1 MSNWITGSVMALA
14 LAAGL
19 AGSPAM
25 AQDGKAGT
33 FKYAEQVKLITMDPQ
48 QQSGSGVPYLRPVYE
63 SLFEKAPDGKAVPLL
78 ATGYEVDGLN
88 VTISL
93 RQGVSFSNGE
103 AFNADVAAANINRG
117 VKLGIIEGLKTVESA
132 EAVDEH
138 TVRITLK
145 EPDPAIID
153 SLCYT
158 GGMMLAPAAMA
169 DPAIDRNPIGT
180 GPYVYSKDESREG
193 EVRVYTPNPT
203 YWDKDKIGLSRYEVW
218 EIPDDTA
225 RLNALKTGQI
235 DAGNWLSN
243 PQAAIIDR
251 TADLEL
257 VRNGGGLNYHV
268 IISDREGTVVPAFA
282 DPLVRKA
289 MALSIDREA
298 FNQAIQFGLA
308 VKSFQPYGKGNWAYD
323 PALEGVYEYDVEKAR
338 ELMAQSKFP
347 EGFTFDMPSIPI
359 YQPRLEALAGFFRE
373 IGITM
378 NIVPVEPG
386 TLARRSRTTDFP
398 ATNLVWNTI
407 TDPKFLALRYI
418 YEDAAYNPFKTKP
431 SDELL
436 SLAKAGLDSVETDV
450 RAPIYQKMAAQ
461 LAEEAFLIFVTNAPI
476 LIGVTDDTAEN
487 PTVVY
492 RYGEDSINLRGLV
505 AND

>member
-1 MSNWITGSVMALA
+1 MRKWI
-14 LAAGL
+14 
-19 AGSPAM
+19 AGSAIAAAM
-25 AQDGKAGT
+25 AFGFAGVPAWAEGGGT
-33 FKYAEQVKLITMDPQ
+33 FRYAEQVKLITMDPQ

-63 SLFEKAPDGKAVPLL
+63 SLFEKAPDGSTQPLL
-78 ATGYEVDGLN
+78 ATGYEVDGLD
-88 VTISL
+88 VTITL

-103 AFNADVAAANINRG
+103 AFNAEVAAANINRG
-117 VKLGIIEGLKTVESA
+117 VKLAIIEGLKTVESA
-132 EAVDEH
+132 EAVDEF
-138 TVRITLK
+138 TLRIKLK
-145 EPDPAIID
+145 EFDPAIIN

-158 GGMMLAPAAMA
+158 GGMMIAPTAMA
-169 DPAIDRNPIGT
+169 DPALDRNPIGT
-180 GPYVYSKDESREG
+180 GPYVYRKDQSREG
-193 EVRVYTPNPT
+193 EVRVYEPNPT
-203 YWDKDKIGLSRYEVW
+203 YWDKDKIGLARYEVL

-243 PQAAIIDR
+243 PQAAIIDK
-251 TADLEL
+251 TPDLKL
-257 VRNGGGLNYHV
+257 IRNTGGLNYHV

-289 MALSIDREA
+289 MAFAIDRAA
-298 FNQAIQFGLA
+298 FGQAIQFGLA
-308 VKSFQPYGKGNWAYD
+308 DKSFQPYAKGDWAYD
-323 PALEGVYEYDVEKAR
+323 PALEAVYDFDLEKAR
-338 ELMAQSKFP
+338 GLMAQSKFP
-347 EGFTFDMPSIPI
+347 DGFTFDMPSIPI
-359 YQPRLEALAGFFRE
+359 YQSRLEALAGFFKE

-378 NIVPVEPG
+378 NIVPQEPG
-386 TLARRSRTTDFP
+386 TLARVSRTTSFP

-431 SDELL
+431 SEALL
-436 SLAKAGLDSVETDV
+436 SLAKEGLSSVETEV
-450 RAPIYQKMAAQ
+450 RAPVYRKMAAQ

-476 LIGVTDDTAEN
+476 LIGASEKTASN

-492 RYGEDSINLRGLV
+492 RYGEDSINLRGLK

>member
-1 MSNWITGSVMALA
+1 MKTWIVGTAFLI
-14 LAAGL
+14 AAGL
-19 AGSPAM
+19 AGGPAF
-25 AQDGKAGT
+25 ADGKGT
-33 FKYAEQVKLITMDPQ
+33 FRYAEQVKLITMDPQ
-48 QQSGSGVPYLRPVYE
+48 QQSGSGIPFLRPVYE
-63 SLFEKAPDGKAVPLL
+63 SLFEKSPAGKAVPLL
-78 ATGYEVDGLN
+78 ATGYKVDGLN
-88 VTISL
+88 VTITL
-93 RQGVSFSNGE
+93 RKGIKFSNGE
-103 AFNADVAAANINRG
+103 ALTGEVAAANINRG
-117 VKLGIIEGLKTVESA
+117 VKLGIAEGLKTVASA
-132 EAVDEH
+132 KAIDE
-138 TVRITLK
+138 TTFQITLK

-158 GGMMLAPAAMA
+158 SGMMIAPAAMA

-180 GPYVYSKDESREG
+180 GPYVLDKTDTREG
-193 EVRVYTPNPT
+193 EVQVYKPNPT

-251 TADLEL
+251 SPDLKL
-257 VRNGGGLNYHV
+257 IRNGGGLNYHV

-289 MALSIDREA
+289 MAYSINRDA
-298 FNQAIQFGLA
+298 FNKAIQFGLA
-308 VKSFQPYGKGNWAYD
+308 VKSFQPYGKGDWAYD
-323 PALEGVYEYDVEKAR
+323 PSLEGVYAYDLKKAK
-338 ELMAQSKFP
+338 ELMAKSKFP
-347 EGFTFDMPSIPI
+347 NGFTFDMPSIPV
-359 YQPRLEALAGFFRE
+359 YKPRLEALAGFFKE

-398 ATNLVWNTI
+398 ATNLVWNTT

-418 YEDAAYNPFKTKP
+418 YDNANYNPFHAKP
-431 SDELL
+431 SDKLL
-436 SLAKAGLDSVETDV
+436 ALAQKGLESVDTEV
-450 RAPIYQKMAAQ
+450 RAPIYKEMAAE
-461 LAEEAFLIFVTNAPI
+461 LAKEDFLIFVTNAPI
-476 LIGVTDDTAEN
+476 LIGVTNKTASN

-492 RYGEDSINLRGLV
+492 RYGEDSINLRGLK

>member
-1 MSNWITGSVMALA
+1 MKTLIAASAALMALA
-14 LAAGL
+14 LGL
-19 AGSPAM
+19 AGSPAC
-25 AQDGKAGT
+25 AEGSGT

-63 SLFEKAPDGKAVPLL
+63 SLFEKAPDGSTQPLL
-78 ATGYEVDGLN
+78 ATGYKVDGLD
-88 VTISL
+88 VTITL

-103 AFNADVAAANINRG
+103 AFNAEVAAANVNRG
-117 VKLGIIEGLKTVESA
+117 VKLAIIEGLKTVASA
-132 EAVDEH
+132 EAVDEF
-138 TVRITLK
+138 TLSIKLK
-145 EPDPAIID
+145 EFDPAIIS

-169 DPAIDRNPIGT
+169 DPALDRNPIGT
-180 GPYVYSKDESREG
+180 GPYIYKKDESREG
-193 EVRVYTPNPT
+193 EVRVYVPNPT
-203 YWDKDKIGLSRYEVW
+203 YWDKDKIGLARYEVW

-243 PQAAIIDR
+243 PQAAIIDK
-251 TADLEL
+251 TPDLKL
-257 VRNGGGLNYHV
+257 IRNTGGLNYHV
-268 IISDREGTVVPAFA
+268 IISDREGTVIPAFA

-289 MALSIDREA
+289 MAFAIDREG
-298 FNQAIQFGLA
+298 FNKAIQFGLA
-308 VKSFQPYGKGNWAYD
+308 DKSFQPYAKGDWAYD
-323 PALEGVYEYDVEKAR
+323 PALEGVYDYNVEKAR

-347 EGFTFDMPSIPI
+347 DGFTFDMPSIPI
-359 YQPRLEALAGFFRE
+359 YQSRLEALAGFFKE

-378 NIVPVEPG
+378 NIVPQEPG
-386 TLARRSRTTDFP
+386 TLARVSRTTSFP

-431 SDELL
+431 SETLL
-436 SLAKAGLDSVETDV
+436 ALAKEGLMSVETEV
-450 RAPIYQKMAAQ
+450 RAPVYKKMAAQ

-476 LIGVTDDTAEN
+476 LIGVSEKTAGN

-492 RYGEDSINLRGLV
+492 RYGEDSINLRGLK
-505 AND
+505 AN